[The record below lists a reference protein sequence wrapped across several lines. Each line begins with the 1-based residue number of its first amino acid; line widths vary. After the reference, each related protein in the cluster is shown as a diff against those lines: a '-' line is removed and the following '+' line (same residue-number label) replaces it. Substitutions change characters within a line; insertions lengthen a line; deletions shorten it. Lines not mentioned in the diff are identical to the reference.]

1 MPHLKRFSQIEKI
14 DDFSFHREPQHEY
27 QVQFDREFI
36 LKGLVKPKPL
46 DDLESTIPRVLSEET
61 KRAVINVIKKTC
73 NDIKVGKT
81 IDSTPAKKISEK
93 LVKEVISNR
102 KAMLELFQMKSF
114 EEYTFVHSINV
125 CLISILVGIEMGY
138 TESDLKKLAGG
149 ALFHDIGRLKLPKE
163 LLDCSRSL
171 TPKELS
177 EIKQHPIYGLEI
189 IKDDEIDEISRV
201 IILQHHERNNG
212 QGYPYGLKG
221 TEIHPAAV
229 ICGLADVYDALT
241 SKRPYRNALMPYE
254 AMKHIV
260 IASADNFRPEI
271 TGCFLR
277 SLSIYPMG
285 SLVKL
290 NTGEI
295 GRVVRANRKAVMR
308 PVVRFLLDYEGE
320 PFADLIEID
329 LTQHPHRYIA
339 EAVNEEVLK
348 AKASG

>member
-14 DDFSFHREPQHEY
+14 DDFFFPREPQHEY

-36 LKGLVKPKPL
+36 LKGLVKPKSL

-61 KRAVINVIKKTC
+61 KRAVLNVIKKTF
-73 NDIKVGKT
+73 NDIKVGKA
-81 IDSTPAKKISEK
+81 INSTPTKKISEK
-93 LVKEVISNR
+93 LVEEVMSNR
-102 KAMLELFQMKSF
+102 KAMLELFQMKNF

-138 TESDLKKLAGG
+138 TKSDLKKLAGG
-149 ALFHDIGRLKLPKE
+149 ALFHDIGRLKIQKE
-163 LLDCSRSL
+163 LLTRSGPL
-171 TPKELS
+171 TPKEFS
-177 EIKQHPIYGLEI
+177 EIKQHPVYGSEI
-189 IKDDEIDEISRV
+189 TKDEEIDEISRA
-201 IILQHHERNNG
+201 IILQHHERTDG

-221 TEIHPAAV
+221 TEIHPTAV

-241 SKRPYRNALMPYE
+241 SRRPYRNALMPYE

-271 TGCFLR
+271 TGCFLH

-295 GRVVRANRKAVMR
+295 GRVIRANRKAVMR
-308 PVVRFLLDYEGE
+308 PVVRFLLDWEGE

-329 LTQHPHRYIA
+329 LTHHPHRYIT
-339 EAVNEEVLK
+339 EAINEDVLK
-348 AKASG
+348 ATASG